1 MWQIQAQIA
10 LDLARERARDAERQ
24 ALADRARASLRAEAQ
39 RHGLSRP
46 GPARVLAAESLRRV
60 SSALGSVSDA
70 ACEAATRLDHRTA

>member
-10 LDLARERARDAERQ
+10 LDLARERARDAEQQ
-24 ALADRARASLRAEAQ
+24 ALANRARSSQRAEAR

-46 GPARVLAAESLRRV
+46 GRARVIAAGSLRRV
-60 SSALGSVSDA
+60 SSAFGSVSNA